1 MNIQS
6 GTVSAVPLFR
16 ANRLLS
22 APVCGMII
30 MKKSVVTKKMVL
42 KDAKNAPALVELQ
55 KAVKDN
61 VIEQFIAK
69 RKERGMTQSDVS
81 TVTGIQRPNIS
92 RLESGYYNPT
102 LDMLVRLADS
112 IDCNVKITFVDK

>member
-1 MNIQS
+1 
-6 GTVSAVPLFR
+6 
-16 ANRLLS
+16 
-22 APVCGMII
+22 

-61 VIEQFIAK
+61 VIEKFIAK

>member
-1 MNIQS
+1 
-6 GTVSAVPLFR
+6 
-16 ANRLLS
+16 
-22 APVCGMII
+22 

-55 KAVKDN
+55 KAVKAN

>member
-1 MNIQS
+1 
-6 GTVSAVPLFR
+6 
-16 ANRLLS
+16 
-22 APVCGMII
+22 

-112 IDCNVKITFVDK
+112 IDRNVKITFVDK

>member
-1 MNIQS
+1 
-6 GTVSAVPLFR
+6 
-16 ANRLLS
+16 
-22 APVCGMII
+22 
-30 MKKSVVTKKMVL
+30 MKKSVVSENMIL

-81 TVTGIQRPNIS
+81 AVTGIQRPNIS

-102 LDMLVRLADS
+102 LDMHVRLADS
-112 IDCNVKITFVDK
+112 IDCNVSITFTDK

>member
-1 MNIQS
+1 
-6 GTVSAVPLFR
+6 
-16 ANRLLS
+16 
-22 APVCGMII
+22 
-30 MKKSVVTKKMVL
+30 
-42 KDAKNAPALVELQ
+42 
-55 KAVKDN
+55 
-61 VIEQFIAK
+61 
-69 RKERGMTQSDVS
+69 MTQSDVS

>member
-1 MNIQS
+1 
-6 GTVSAVPLFR
+6 
-16 ANRLLS
+16 
-22 APVCGMII
+22 

-102 LDMLVRLADS
+102 LDRLVRLADS

>member
-1 MNIQS
+1 
-6 GTVSAVPLFR
+6 
-16 ANRLLS
+16 
-22 APVCGMII
+22 

-61 VIEQFIAK
+61 VIEQFIVK

>member
-1 MNIQS
+1 
-6 GTVSAVPLFR
+6 
-16 ANRLLS
+16 
-22 APVCGMII
+22 

-112 IDCNVKITFVDK
+112 IDCTVKITFVDK

>member
-1 MNIQS
+1 
-6 GTVSAVPLFR
+6 
-16 ANRLLS
+16 
-22 APVCGMII
+22 
-30 MKKSVVTKKMVL
+30 MKKSVVTKKMVF

>member
-1 MNIQS
+1 
-6 GTVSAVPLFR
+6 
-16 ANRLLS
+16 
-22 APVCGMII
+22 

-55 KAVKDN
+55 KAAKDN

>member
-1 MNIQS
+1 
-6 GTVSAVPLFR
+6 
-16 ANRLLS
+16 
-22 APVCGMII
+22 

-61 VIEQFIAK
+61 VIQQFIAK

>member
-1 MNIQS
+1 
-6 GTVSAVPLFR
+6 
-16 ANRLLS
+16 
-22 APVCGMII
+22 

-112 IDCNVKITFVDK
+112 IDCNVKITL

>member
-1 MNIQS
+1 
-6 GTVSAVPLFR
+6 
-16 ANRLLS
+16 
-22 APVCGMII
+22 

-61 VIEQFIAK
+61 VIEQFITK

>member
-1 MNIQS
+1 
-6 GTVSAVPLFR
+6 
-16 ANRLLS
+16 
-22 APVCGMII
+22 

-69 RKERGMTQSDVS
+69 RKERGMTQSDVA

>member
-1 MNIQS
+1 
-6 GTVSAVPLFR
+6 
-16 ANRLLS
+16 
-22 APVCGMII
+22 

-81 TVTGIQRPNIS
+81 IVTGIQRPNIS

>member
-1 MNIQS
+1 
-6 GTVSAVPLFR
+6 
-16 ANRLLS
+16 
-22 APVCGMII
+22 
-30 MKKSVVTKKMVL
+30 MKKSVVTKKMIL

>member
-1 MNIQS
+1 
-6 GTVSAVPLFR
+6 
-16 ANRLLS
+16 
-22 APVCGMII
+22 

-81 TVTGIQRPNIS
+81 TVPGIQSPNIS

>member
-1 MNIQS
+1 
-6 GTVSAVPLFR
+6 
-16 ANRLLS
+16 
-22 APVCGMII
+22 

-102 LDMLVRLADS
+102 LDMLVTYSA
-112 IDCNVKITFVDK
+112 

>member
-1 MNIQS
+1 
-6 GTVSAVPLFR
+6 
-16 ANRLLS
+16 
-22 APVCGMII
+22 

-42 KDAKNAPALVELQ
+42 KDAKNAPALVEFQ

>member
-1 MNIQS
+1 
-6 GTVSAVPLFR
+6 
-16 ANRLLS
+16 
-22 APVCGMII
+22 

-61 VIEQFIAK
+61 VSEQFIAK

>member
-1 MNIQS
+1 
-6 GTVSAVPLFR
+6 
-16 ANRLLS
+16 
-22 APVCGMII
+22 
-30 MKKSVVTKKMVL
+30 MKKSVVSENMIL

-81 TVTGIQRPNIS
+81 AVTGIQRPNIS

-112 IDCNVKITFVDK
+112 IDCNVSITFTDK

>member
-1 MNIQS
+1 
-6 GTVSAVPLFR
+6 
-16 ANRLLS
+16 
-22 APVCGMII
+22 

-42 KDAKNAPALVELQ
+42 KDAKNEPARVELQ

>member
-1 MNIQS
+1 
-6 GTVSAVPLFR
+6 
-16 ANRLLS
+16 
-22 APVCGMII
+22 

-42 KDAKNAPALVELQ
+42 KDALVELQ

>member
-1 MNIQS
+1 
-6 GTVSAVPLFR
+6 
-16 ANRLLS
+16 
-22 APVCGMII
+22 
-30 MKKSVVTKKMVL
+30 MKKSVVTKKIVL

>member
-1 MNIQS
+1 
-6 GTVSAVPLFR
+6 
-16 ANRLLS
+16 
-22 APVCGMII
+22 

-81 TVTGIQRPNIS
+81 TVTGIQRPNLS

>member
-1 MNIQS
+1 
-6 GTVSAVPLFR
+6 
-16 ANRLLS
+16 
-22 APVCGMII
+22 

-55 KAVKDN
+55 KVVKDN

>member
-1 MNIQS
+1 
-6 GTVSAVPLFR
+6 
-16 ANRLLS
+16 
-22 APVCGMII
+22 

-81 TVTGIQRPNIS
+81 TVTSIQRPNIS

>member
-1 MNIQS
+1 
-6 GTVSAVPLFR
+6 
-16 ANRLLS
+16 
-22 APVCGMII
+22 

-55 KAVKDN
+55 KAVKDY

>member
-1 MNIQS
+1 
-6 GTVSAVPLFR
+6 
-16 ANRLLS
+16 
-22 APVCGMII
+22 
-30 MKKSVVTKKMVL
+30 MKKSVVTKKLVL

>member
-1 MNIQS
+1 
-6 GTVSAVPLFR
+6 
-16 ANRLLS
+16 
-22 APVCGMII
+22 

-102 LDMLVRLADS
+102 LDILVRLADS

>member
-1 MNIQS
+1 
-6 GTVSAVPLFR
+6 
-16 ANRLLS
+16 
-22 APVCGMII
+22 
-30 MKKSVVTKKMVL
+30 MKKSVGTKKRLL

>member
-1 MNIQS
+1 
-6 GTVSAVPLFR
+6 
-16 ANRLLS
+16 
-22 APVCGMII
+22 
-30 MKKSVVTKKMVL
+30 MKKTVVSKDMVL

-55 KAVKDN
+55 KAVKDS

-81 TVTGIQRPNIS
+81 AVTGIQRPNIS

-102 LDMLVRLADS
+102 IDMLVRLADS
-112 IDCNVKITFVDK
+112 IGCEVNITFTDK

>member
-1 MNIQS
+1 
-6 GTVSAVPLFR
+6 
-16 ANRLLS
+16 
-22 APVCGMII
+22 
-30 MKKSVVTKKMVL
+30 MKKSVVSENMIL
-42 KDAKNAPALVELQ
+42 KDAKHAPALLELQ

-81 TVTGIQRPNIS
+81 AVTGIQRPNIS

-112 IDCNVKITFVDK
+112 IDCNVSITFTDK

>member
-1 MNIQS
+1 
-6 GTVSAVPLFR
+6 
-16 ANRLLS
+16 
-22 APVCGMII
+22 
-30 MKKSVVTKKMVL
+30 MKKSVVSENIIL

-81 TVTGIQRPNIS
+81 AVTGIQRPNIS

-112 IDCNVKITFVDK
+112 IDCNVSITFTDK

>member
-1 MNIQS
+1 
-6 GTVSAVPLFR
+6 
-16 ANRLLS
+16 
-22 APVCGMII
+22 

-42 KDAKNAPALVELQ
+42 KDAKNVPALVELQ

>member
-1 MNIQS
+1 
-6 GTVSAVPLFR
+6 
-16 ANRLLS
+16 
-22 APVCGMII
+22 

-61 VIEQFIAK
+61 VIERFIAK

>member
-1 MNIQS
+1 
-6 GTVSAVPLFR
+6 
-16 ANRLLS
+16 
-22 APVCGMII
+22 

-61 VIEQFIAK
+61 VIEQFIAN
-69 RKERGMTQSDVS
+69 RKERGMTQSYVS

-92 RLESGYYNPT
+92 SLESGYYNPT